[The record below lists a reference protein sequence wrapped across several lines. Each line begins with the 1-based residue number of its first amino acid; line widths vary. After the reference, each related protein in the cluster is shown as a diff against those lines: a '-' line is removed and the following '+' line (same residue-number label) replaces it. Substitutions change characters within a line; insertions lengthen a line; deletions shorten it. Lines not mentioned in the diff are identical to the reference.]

1 MILLISM
8 NKTILVFLHY
18 QGSWSTDT
26 KEEIFKEGE
35 IIWAGYKPVQIG
47 HDDGVEWDEIVVVE
61 CPNEDLYNDI
71 LENLAEDVRLKTYQV
86 LLIKPIRPEQIE
98 QMNAIFKKGQ
108 DDSSVDFTPGAEIDE
123 VYSGID
129 IEKWKKLFNGD
140 YQDDIV
146 VMNMNYFRDIPKYP
160 DDYKGKRKKTTKE
173 AYMVYQFSAM
183 PAMGKSGVLMDMAGR
198 VLDVIVS
205 VRDVKYNSFAFPH
218 YPSVQAFRSVFT
230 ATSRL
235 DSLVHQQAALDMEH
249 GDGYAVR
256 PYKKF

>member
-1 MILLISM
+1 M
-8 NKTILVFLHY
+8 NKTILVFLNY

-26 KEEIFKEGE
+26 KEEIFKKGK
-35 IIWAGYKPVQIG
+35 IIWAGYKPIQFG
-47 HDDGVEWDEIVVVE
+47 HDDGVEWDEVVVVDYS
-61 CPNEDLYNDI
+61 NEDLYNKI
-71 LENLAEDVRLKTYQV
+71 LENLAKDTIIQTYQV

-108 DDSSVDFTPGAEIDE
+108 DDSSVDFTPGAEIED

-129 IEKWKKLFNGD
+129 TEKWKKLFNGD

-146 VMNMNYFRDIPKYP
+146 VMNMNYFRNEPKYP
-160 DDYKGKRKKTTKE
+160 DDYKGIRKKTTKE
-173 AYMVYQFSAM
+173 AYMAYQLSAM
-183 PAMGKSGVLMDMAGR
+183 PAMGKSGVLMDIAGR
-198 VLDVIVS
+198 VLEIIVS
-205 VRDVKYNSFAFPH
+205 VRDIKYNSFAFPH
-218 YPSVQAFRSVFT
+218 YPSVPAFKSVFT

-235 DSLVHQQAALDMEH
+235 DSLVHQHAALDMEH

>member
-1 MILLISM
+1 M

-26 KEEIFKEGE
+26 KEEIFKKGK
-35 IIWAGYKPVQIG
+35 IIWAGYKPIQFG
-47 HDDGVEWDEIVVVE
+47 HDDGVEWDEVVVVDYS
-61 CPNEDLYNDI
+61 NEDLYNKI
-71 LENLAEDVRLKTYQV
+71 L
-86 LLIKPIRPEQIE
+86 RPEQIE
-98 QMNAIFKKGQ
+98 QMNAIFKKGR
-108 DDSSVDFTPGAEIDE
+108 DDSSVDFTPGDEIED

-146 VMNMNYFRDIPKYP
+146 IMNMNYFRDVPKYP
-160 DDYKGKRKKTTKE
+160 DDYKGVRKKTTKE
-173 AYMVYQFSAM
+173 AYMAYEFSAM
-183 PAMGKSGVLMDMAGR
+183 PTMGKTGVLMDIAGR
-198 VLDVIVS
+198 VLEVIVS
-205 VRDVKYNSFAFPH
+205 VRDIKYNSFAFPH
-218 YPSVQAFRSVFT
+218 YPSIPAFKSVFT

-235 DSLVHQQAALDMEH
+235 EGKIHQLAALDIEQ